1 MSGGERLT
9 LFLCGDVMTGRGIDQ
24 ILARPSSP
32 SLHEPLVR
40 SALDYVV
47 LAEQA
52 NGPIPRSVDHAYV
65 WGAALEVLDR
75 ERPDARIANLE
86 TSITTSND
94 PYPKGI
100 NYRMHPANAPV
111 LGVPRIDCCVLANN
125 HVLDWGRA
133 GLVETLEVL
142 ARAGIRTAGA
152 GRDLGAAQAP
162 AALETGTGKRLL
174 VFAFGATDSGIPCE
188 WAAEPARPGVHL
200 LPDFSES
207 TVERIAR
214 MVLAIKRPGDVS
226 VASVHW
232 GRNWGFAIPPAHRR
246 FAHALI
252 DRAGIDV
259 IHGHSSHHPRA
270 AEVYRDRLILYGCG
284 DFLNDYEGI
293 PCRDDFRHDLVLM
306 YFVTI
311 DHSTGHLVRLRMTPL
326 QIRKFRLEPPSRSD
340 CTWLRDTLDRE
351 CRAFNS
357 RIALGDEAWTLKWR
371 GS

>member
-1 MSGGERLT
+1 MSSGERLT
-9 LFLCGDVMTGRGIDQ
+9 LFLCGDVMTGRGVDQ
-24 ILARPSSP
+24 ILACPSSP
-32 SLHEPLVR
+32 SLHEPRVR
-40 SALDYVV
+40 SALEYVA

-52 NGPIPRSVDHAYV
+52 NGPIPRPVDHAYV

-75 ERPDARIANLE
+75 ERPDVRIANLE
-86 TSITTSND
+86 TSITTSNER
-94 PYPKGI
+94 YPKGI

-111 LGVPRIDCCVLANN
+111 LRVPRIDCCALANN
-125 HVLDWGRA
+125 HVMDWGRA
-133 GLVETLEVL
+133 GLVETLEIL
-142 ARAGIRTAGA
+142 ARAGVRTAGA

-162 AALETGTGKRLL
+162 AVLEMGKGKRLL
-174 VFAFGATDSGIPCE
+174 VFAFGVTDSGIPRE

-214 MVLAIKRPGDVS
+214 MVLAIKRPGDLS

-232 GRNWGFAIPPAHRR
+232 GGNWGFAIPPRHRR

-252 DRAGIDV
+252 ERAGIDV

-270 AEVYRDRLILYGCG
+270 VEVYRDRPILYGCG

-293 PCRDDFRHDLVLM
+293 RCQDQFRHDLVLM

-311 DHSTGHLVRLRMTPL
+311 DRSTGHLVRLRMTPL
-326 QIRKFRLEPPSRSD
+326 QIRKLRLQPPPRSD

-351 CRAFNS
+351 CRAFDS
-357 RIALGDEAWTLKWR
+357 RITLSDDGWTLEWGR
-371 GS
+371 S